1 MIKKIQ
7 APVRIDFGGGTTDI
21 KEFSSRFGGC
31 VLNAAINKHVSG
43 SLEATDKKVSLEY
56 SGDIPTSS
64 GLGTS
69 GAMTLVWLALISK
82 EKNKEKLCEE
92 IYNISQAR
100 ELFADGK
107 QDQYAAA
114 FGGINFMEFN
124 KNGKV
129 KVSPLKLSK
138 NFIKKLEDSLIL
150 VYTGK
155 PHYSGDTNGAVIKDL
170 IKGKN
175 TSNLKRIKQIA
186 IEMKSALENQDLA
199 KFAELLNEETEQR
212 AKLHPMIVPES
223 TKRIIQQGKR
233 NGALAAKVL
242 GSGGGGSILFFGD
255 KVQIK
260 KFFKNKAIEF
270 EFDWEGLKRL

>member
-1 MIKKIQ
+1 MIKKIT

-21 KEFSSRFGGC
+21 KEFSSKYGGC
-31 VLNAAINKHVSG
+31 VLNAAINKRVSG
-43 SLEATDKKVSLEY
+43 HLEATDRKVSLEY

-69 GAMTLVWLALISK
+69 GTMTLVWLALISK

-92 IYNISQAR
+92 VYKISQAR

-107 QDQYAAA
+107 QDQYASA
-114 FGGINFMEFN
+114 FGGINFMEFG
-124 KNGKV
+124 KKV
-129 KVSPLKLSK
+129 KITPLKLSK
-138 NFIKKLEDSLIL
+138 KFVKKLENSLIL

-170 IKGKN
+170 KKGKN
-175 TSNLKRIKQIA
+175 TGNLKRIKQIA
-186 IEMKSALENQDLA
+186 IEMKSALEKEDLA

-212 AKLHPMIVPES
+212 EKLHPMIVPKS
-223 TKRIIQQGKR
+223 TKTIIQQGLK
-233 NGALAAKVL
+233 NGAVAAKVL

-255 KVQIK
+255 KARLK
-260 KFFKNKAIEF
+260 RYFSEKAITF
-270 EFDWEGLKRL
+270 KFDFSGLTWL

>member
-1 MIKKIQ
+1 MIKKAR
-7 APVRIDFGGGTTDI
+7 APVRIDFAGGTTNI
-21 KEFSSRFGGC
+21 KEFASKYGGA
-31 VLNAAINKHVSG
+31 VLNAAIDHYVFG
-43 SLEATDKKVSLEY
+43 SLEATDKRVSLEY

-82 EKNKEKLCEE
+82 EKNKEELCEE
-92 IYNISQAR
+92 VYNISQAR

-107 QDQYAAA
+107 QDQYASA
-114 FGGINFMEFN
+114 FGGINFMEFG
-124 KNGKV
+124 KKV
-129 KVSPLKLSK
+129 KITPLKLSK

-155 PHYSGDTNGAVIKDL
+155 PHYSGDTNGAVIKNL

-186 IEMKSALENQDLA
+186 IEMKSALEKQDLA

-212 AKLHPMIVPES
+212 SKLHEMIVPES
-223 TKRIIQQGKR
+223 TKRIIQQGNK
-233 NGALAAKVL
+233 NGATAAKVL

-255 KVQIK
+255 KARLK
-260 KFFKNKAIEF
+260 RYFGDKAITF
-270 EFDWEGLKRL
+270 KFDFSGLIWGE